1 MIYIAL
7 GIVIATF
14 ALIIKNFE
22 TRMVLAASGILMA
35 ALGGDVGY
43 AVNQFVKT
51 MTGGVVPTICTVLGF
66 SYVMQ
71 YTKCS
76 DHLVVFL
83 TGCLKKLPFVIIP
96 ATVVVTWLLSIALPS
111 AAGIAAAV
119 GALLIPT
126 LLKMGVKPAMAASAV
141 YLGTWGNVISPGM
154 ALNPMLADI
163 AKVDVMTVITRI
175 IPSSFLGLAAATV
188 VLTLISYFLKEGVD
202 FKKVQCTDNEN
213 GEQFRVNYLYAAI
226 PVIPLV
232 ILVLGSKQVGLIPFI
247 DVPQSMLFG
256 SVLGIAVTRI
266 NVAEA
271 IKKFFKGTGDG
282 YCEVIGLM
290 CAAAVFC
297 AGMKVIGL
305 TGYLVEVMKNS
316 QALAQL
322 TAAVGPFFMAMVS
335 GSGNAASLAFYGS
348 VVPHAPD
355 MGYGIIELG
364 SVAQIA
370 AGLGRTMSPVAAAAI
385 ICAKFAGI
393 SPMEIAKRN
402 ALPTIAALI
411 AITLT
416 LL

>member
-1 MIYIAL
+1 MIYVAL

-22 TRMVLAASGILMA
+22 TRMVLAGSGILMA
-35 ALGGDVGY
+35 VLGGDVGY
-43 AVNQFVKT
+43 AVTQFVKA

-83 TGCLKKLPFVIIP
+83 TNCLKKLPFVIIP
-96 ATVVVTWLLSIALPS
+96 ATVIVTWLLSI
-111 AAGIAAAV
+111 
-119 GALLIPT
+119 ALLIPT

-163 AKVDVMTVITRI
+163 AQVDVMTVIARI
-175 IPSSFLGLAAATV
+175 VPSSFMGLAAATI
-188 VLTLISYFLKEGVD
+188 VLTLLAYFMKEGVD
-202 FKKVQCTDNEN
+202 FSKAKMTDDS
-213 GEQFRVNYLYAAI
+213 GEQLRVNYLYALI
-226 PVIPLV
+226 PIIPLI
-232 ILVLGSKQVGLIPFI
+232 ILVLGSKQVALIPYI
-247 DVPQSMLFG
+247 DVPTSMLIG

-297 AGMKVIGL
+297 GGMKVIGL
-305 TGYLVEVMKNS
+305 TDYLVEVMKNS

-322 TAAVGPFFMAMVS
+322 TAATGPFFMAMVS

-370 AGLGRTMSPVAAAAI
+370 AGLGRTMSPVAAATI
-385 ICAKFAGI
+385 ICAKFAGV
-393 SPMEIAKRN
+393 SPMDIAKRN
-402 ALPTIAALI
+402 ALPTLAALVV
-411 AITLT
+411 ITLM